1 MRVHAWAATRIDLAG
16 GTLDL
21 WPLYLFHPG
30 AVTVNVAITRYAH
43 AVAETRGDGR
53 IVLVS
58 RDAERREEFRSLG
71 ALERKGRHQLPLLAE
86 LVSWFLT
93 GDPSAY
99 RPSFGFAQDKQDDKQ
114 KHDKQVPRLRPA
126 LSGKGRDFARFG
138 YAQGK
143 RDDSVR
149 QGVMLTTW
157 SEAPAGA
164 GLGGS
169 SAMGIAVCAALAGLQ
184 KKRRE
189 PSSRPTQTEPSGRS
203 RWVEHR
209 SKAVVRG
216 CEFIAL
222 VRDIEARVLGVP
234 TGEQD
239 HYPAVYGG
247 ASAVHL
253 EPAGT
258 WREELRVPREE
269 LESRLVLVYTG
280 KPRKSGINNWE
291 VLKNYIDGDRG
302 LKRNFEEIAEAA
314 REMRIALLKQDW
326 RGVADAMRADA
337 DARRRNAPTIETPF
351 IRKLAA
357 VGRRHGVLAAKV
369 CGAGGGGCVVFLCE
383 PKRRGD
389 VATALATAGATLLP
403 FRVAT
408 SGVKVKKEN

>member
-1 MRVHAWAATRIDLAG
+1 MRIHATAPTRIDLAG

-43 AVAETRGDGR
+43 AVVEARSDGR

-58 RDAERREEFRSLG
+58 RDSESREEYGSLG
-71 ALERKGRHQLPLLAE
+71 VMERKGRHQLPLLAE
-86 LVSWFLT
+86 LVKWFE
-93 GDPSAY
+93 
-99 RPSFGFAQDKQDDKQ
+99 
-114 KHDKQVPRLRPA
+114 PA
-126 LSGKGRDFARFG
+126 KGV
-138 YAQGK
+138 K
-143 RDDSVR
+143 
-149 QGVMLTTW
+149 LTTW
-157 SEAPAGA
+157 SEAPAGS

-169 SAMGIAVCAALAGLQ
+169 SAMGIAVCAAMAAML
-184 KKRRE
+184 KN
-189 PSSRPTQTEPSGRS
+189 RPQRTLRS
-203 RWVEHR
+203 AQRPPPLGAHEWIE
-209 SKAVVRG
+209 
-216 CEFIAL
+216 L

-247 ASAVHL
+247 ASAIHL

-269 LESRLVLVYTG
+269 LEDRLVLVYSG

-291 VLKNYIDGDRG
+291 ALKNYIDGDRQ
-302 LKRNFEEIAEAA
+302 LRRNFEEIAEAA
-314 REMRIALLKQDW
+314 REMRTALLKGNW
-326 RGVADAMRADA
+326 RSVAEAMRADA

-369 CGAGGGGCVVFLCE
+369 CGAG
-383 PKRRGD
+383 
-389 VATALATAGATLLP
+389 
-403 FRVAT
+403 
-408 SGVKVKKEN
+408 